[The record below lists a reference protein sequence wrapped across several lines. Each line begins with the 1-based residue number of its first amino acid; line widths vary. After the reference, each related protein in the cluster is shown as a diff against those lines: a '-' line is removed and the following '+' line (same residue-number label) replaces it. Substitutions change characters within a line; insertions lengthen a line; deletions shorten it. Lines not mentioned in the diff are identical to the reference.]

1 MLSVLFTAISPVP
14 RAMPKISL
22 TPEKSV
28 LDEHITKHA
37 VIPSQDIRMCAV
49 IGARGK
55 GVECMQTL
63 GMVKVGDRK
72 REGPVHTHLE
82 EHGVFRASKSSAALE
97 MITNGQ
103 RGDQGS

>member
-1 MLSVLFTAISPVP
+1 MNLSTLKCKLPKAGILFVLLTAISPVP

-72 REGPVHTHLE
+72 REGPVHTPGRTRCL
-82 EHGVFRASKSSAALE
+82 
-97 MITNGQ
+97 
-103 RGDQGS
+103 

>member
-1 MLSVLFTAISPVP
+1 MLSILLTAISLS

-22 TPEKSV
+22 TPEKHV

-37 VIPSQDIRMCAV
+37 VIPRQDIRMCAV

-72 REGPVHTHLE
+72 REGSVHTPGRTRCL
-82 EHGVFRASKSSAALE
+82 
-97 MITNGQ
+97 
-103 RGDQGS
+103 